1 MICGWFSGQWRV
13 GERGERERERSRE
26 WRETERAGRGADVE
40 GDRQK

>member
-1 MICGWFSGQWRV
+1 MVGFQDSGGW
-13 GERGERERERSRE
+13 EREERERSRE